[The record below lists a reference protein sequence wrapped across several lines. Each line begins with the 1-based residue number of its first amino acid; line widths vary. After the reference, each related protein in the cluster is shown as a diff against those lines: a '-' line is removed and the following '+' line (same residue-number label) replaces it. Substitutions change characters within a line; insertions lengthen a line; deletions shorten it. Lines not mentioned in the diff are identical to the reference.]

1 MAKGQ
6 NTQAKVSGETS
17 DKLYYGENNQCL
29 NFLNAGLGLIAL
41 ALVIPWSIW
50 AFTSSLWP
58 TSEAFNADTMTWVKV
73 AILALFI
80 VPFVQIFFGCAL
92 ALCCKS
98 ASKDMKQCMT
108 LSAAVFSVLSALFK
122 CIWGVLGAILM
133 SKVETNSTWF
143 ALSIMIMDLILLMYI
158 VPFVWTVLIC
168 FQQCCCKNKQ
178 QKIHAQ
184 NYANLDH
191 E

>member
-73 AILALFI
+73 AILALVSFLLY
-80 VPFVQIFFGCAL
+80 QIMV
-92 ALCCKS
+92 K
-98 ASKDMKQCMT
+98 M
-108 LSAAVFSVLSALFK
+108 SAAHMSCGYMSNELSEFIILFFNHIIVLTIINHISSSFLLFK
-122 CIWGVLGAILM
+122 YSSDVLWRYVA
-133 SKVETNSTWF
+133 KVQAKT
-143 ALSIMIMDLILLMYI
+143 
-158 VPFVWTVLIC
+158 
-168 FQQCCCKNKQ
+168 
-178 QKIHAQ
+178 
-184 NYANLDH
+184 
-191 E
+191 